1 MGRNFYKCPICG
13 NEDPKSIG
21 YLNGKPYCRKCISFR
36 GEEVIYNQ
44 DPPKK
49 APLFI
54 SYELSK
60 EQKILSDKLLSN
72 YKNGINSLVHAV
84 CGAGKTEIVLQVIQY
99 ALKCGD
105 KVAFAVPRRDVVIEL
120 YDRFASFYKNN
131 KVEAIYGGHHQL
143 LKADLLILTTH
154 QLYRYKN
161 YFDLLIIDEID
172 AFPFNGNDILNI
184 FFIRSIKGH
193 YIMMSATPS
202 EKVIQAFKKEGF
214 DLLELNHR
222 FHGHPLPVPEVIVKP
237 KTILKMYLIRYL
249 KMFKKEGK
257 QVFLFCP
264 TINESIE
271 IYRFV
276 SIFVSGGDYVNSKK
290 EDRNETIIKFKKG
303 ITRYIVTTAVLERGV
318 TIKDLQVIVYHADS
332 GIYDSHALVQI
343 SGRVGR
349 KKDAPTGKVIFLC
362 EEKTRDIQK
371 CIDEINYANK
381 DL

>member
-1 MGRNFYKCPICG
+1 MGSNFYKCPICG

-131 KVEAIYGGHHQL
+131 KVEAIYGGHHQI
-143 LKADLLILTTH
+143 LKADLLILTAH

-184 FFIRSIKGH
+184 FFMRSIKGH

-202 EKVIQAFKKEGF
+202 ENVIQAFKKEGF

-222 FHGHPLPVPEVIVKP
+222 FHGYPLPVPEVIVKP
-237 KTILKMYLIRYL
+237 KTILKIYLIRYL

-271 IYRFV
+271 IYKFV

-303 ITRYIVTTAVLERGV
+303 VTRYIVTTAVLERGV

-349 KKDAPTGKVIFLC
+349 KKMHLL
-362 EEKTRDIQK
+362 ER
-371 CIDEINYANK
+371 
-381 DL
+381 